1 MENEH
6 VSSSSRNETT
16 PRNNANTEISIATAS
31 SMFPGFRF
39 SPTDEELISYYL
51 KKKLEGSDKCVEVIS
66 EVEIWKHEPWD
77 LPAKS
82 VIQSDNEWFFF
93 SPRGRKYPNGSQSKR
108 ATESG
113 YWKATGKERNVKSN
127 SNIIGTKRTLVFHTG
142 RAPKGQRTQ
151 WIMHEY
157 CMIGNTNYQDSM
169 VVCRLRKN
177 SEFHLNDTP
186 RNQRNQLVA
195 IESATALSGAG
206 QLGSLELVN
215 VGECCS
221 KEGSS
226 SFHSHSVEQIDSGSE
241 SDKPTK
247 EFSHHDSS
255 GHFKDFDVEDDW
267 FADIMKD
274 DIIKLDD
281 SSLNPRPVS
290 MIPDRP
296 ESSEISNHEA
306 QAAMSSV
313 VPFQGTANRR
323 LRLVREIVMKCGVKE
338 SKPYKA
344 IKKNKVGVGTTSSV
358 RWLRNMFS
366 VKWMRQYVITIFVAT
381 LIFLV
386 MLLSLLGVSQ
396 QVKQRRHL
404 LVLAS
409 S

>member
-1 MENEH
+1 
-6 VSSSSRNETT
+6 
-16 PRNNANTEISIATAS
+16 
-31 SMFPGFRF
+31 
-39 SPTDEELISYYL
+39 
-51 KKKLEGSDKCVEVIS
+51 
-66 EVEIWKHEPWD
+66 
-77 LPAKS
+77 
-82 VIQSDNEWFFF
+82 
-93 SPRGRKYPNGSQSKR
+93 
-108 ATESG
+108 
-113 YWKATGKERNVKSN
+113 
-127 SNIIGTKRTLVFHTG
+127 
-142 RAPKGQRTQ
+142 
-151 WIMHEY
+151 
-157 CMIGNTNYQDSM
+157 
-169 VVCRLRKN
+169 
-177 SEFHLNDTP
+177 
-186 RNQRNQLVA
+186 
-195 IESATALSGAG
+195 
-206 QLGSLELVN
+206 
-215 VGECCS
+215 
-221 KEGSS
+221 
-226 SFHSHSVEQIDSGSE
+226 
-241 SDKPTK
+241 
-247 EFSHHDSS
+247 
-255 GHFKDFDVEDDW
+255 
-267 FADIMKD
+267 MKD

-306 QAAMSSV
+306 QAAMSSA